1 MIYEWRRA
9 FLSRNA
15 DSTALIFLAAFR
27 KTIPQSTAIPLIN
40 AQHYP
45 CIWHAAVSLKM
56 HKVIQYIQL
65 NLKTLQNAS
74 GSFVCAFLTISNN
87 FSISTKI
94 NENARSESTGFAW
107 DKLETNKRSKSW
119 NKLQLL
125 GNKTTEINSNQL
137 KSTCSYPIWRRFFES
152 DPHRIHTKSTELLTG
167 RGSRGSRGTE
177 RLRTKSRLLLTD
189 LWAQVVRST
198 DCSSCDGL
206 QGSKDLQGLR
216 NRKLLENIW
225 KPSKIIQCLEML
237 RIVHWLLHWIQM
249 HPAGSIVLHL
259 VHMLPKY
266 LTVQKSSTVF
276 NCAKQ
281 TTVKS
286 RQTKEVR
293 QVRQVPRVPVLSWEL
308 WRCQSPPSSNCL
320 EVCHVDFSHEINC
333 SMWYT
338 QLWGWGHYL
347 VGDYLGWACE
357 GGKIRKNKKK
367 PKHRAL
373 QGFILFYFDCFV
385 FIDCPPSWCPMVPY

>member
-137 KSTCSYPIWRRFFES
+137 KSTQINLLIPNLARILWEWSTP
-152 DPHRIHTKSTELLTG
+152 DPHKIHRTLDRSRESRESRDGEASNQVTASPDRPLGSGSTEY
-167 RGSRGSRGTE
+167 
-177 RLRTKSRLLLTD
+177 RLQFLRWPPR
-189 LWAQVVRST
+189 
-198 DCSSCDGL
+198 L
-206 QGSKDLQGLR
+206 QGSPRSEKSKTTWKHLKTIQDHPMFGNASNSPLTASLNPDASSRFHSLASCPHAAKVLDCPKELNCIQLCQTNNCQVPPNKRSSPGSPSSPSACVELRTLAMPKSPIFKLPRSVPCRFQPWDKLLNVIYSIMRMRSLLGRWLFGLGLR
-216 NRKLLENIW
+216 RW
-225 KPSKIIQCLEML
+225 K
-237 RIVHWLLHWIQM
+237 
-249 HPAGSIVLHL
+249 
-259 VHMLPKY
+259 
-266 LTVQKSSTVF
+266 
-276 NCAKQ
+276 
-281 TTVKS
+281 
-286 RQTKEVR
+286 
-293 QVRQVPRVPVLSWEL
+293 
-308 WRCQSPPSSNCL
+308 
-320 EVCHVDFSHEINC
+320 D
-333 SMWYT
+333 
-338 QLWGWGHYL
+338 
-347 VGDYLGWACE
+347 
-357 GGKIRKNKKK
+357 KKK
-367 PKHRAL
+367 
-373 QGFILFYFDCFV
+373 
-385 FIDCPPSWCPMVPY
+385 